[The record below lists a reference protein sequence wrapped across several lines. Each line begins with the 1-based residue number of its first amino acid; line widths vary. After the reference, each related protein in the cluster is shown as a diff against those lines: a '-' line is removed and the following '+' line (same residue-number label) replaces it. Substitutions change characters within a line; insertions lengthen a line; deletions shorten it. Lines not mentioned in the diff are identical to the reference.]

1 MGTVT
6 LTPGLEG
13 TKPEALGWAALG
25 WAALG
30 WAALGWAALDWAAL
44 DSAALDWTALDWT
57 ALDWTAL
64 DWTALDWTGLETGM
78 TGRVLL
84 EMTGT
89 VVLRPGT
96 PVTMGRTPV
105 VIAV

>member
-30 WAALGWAALDWAAL
+30 WAALGW
-44 DSAALDWTALDWT
+44 AALDWTALDWT

-89 VVLRPGT
+89 VVLPPGT

-105 VIAV
+105 VIAVLTT